1 MSSLVELKIATP
13 DNAPMLAAE
22 AALHEAESMTIS
34 SPSQLMAATETLKGI
49 KRKWK
54 EIEAT
59 RKSLVAPLDEGRER
73 IQAFFRPPLD
83 FLASAEG
90 IYKSKITAYQSEE
103 RRIALEIARKET
115 ERLRKL
121 DEAKAKRAEASGNT
135 GRAEELRERAIIVPV
150 VPTTKLAGTSTREL
164 WSAELLD
171 IKALCAAIADGKAPA
186 DMVTFN
192 QSAGNR
198 LASALKDAADVPGVR
213 FMRTESMAV
222 RA

>member
-73 IQAFFRPPLD
+73 IQAFFKPPLD

-103 RRIALEIARKET
+103 RRIAQEVADNET
-115 ERLRKL
+115 ARLRKL
-121 DEAKAKRAEASGNT
+121 NAAKARRADKRRDSYC
-135 GRAEELRERAIIVPV
+135 AEELRERAIIVPV

-164 WSAELLD
+164 WSAELVD
-171 IKALCAAIADGKAPA
+171 IRALCAAIADGKAPA
-186 DMVTFN
+186 DLVTFN
-192 QSAGNR
+192 QAAGNR
-198 LASALKDAADVPGVR
+198 LASALKDVADVPGVR
-213 FMRTESMAV
+213 FSSTESMAV